1 MKSNPSLIGLV
12 QAIGVIAYCVLVAA
26 VFNFLGKTMPQ
37 SPGIFG
43 FAAMLVILVFSAAI
57 TGSIVFGYPAY
68 LFFKEKKT
76 KEPLMILA
84 FTVLFCL
91 AIIVSAAIIYFS
103 ILTY

>member
-1 MKSNPSLIGLV
+1 MKPKPFLIGLL
-12 QAIGVIAYCVLVAA
+12 QAIGVIIYCILIAA
-26 VFNFLGKTMPQ
+26 LFNFLGKTMPQ

-43 FAAMLVILVFSAAI
+43 FATMLVVLVFSAAI

-68 LFFKEKKT
+68 LFLKQQKI
-76 KEPLMILA
+76 KEPLLILA

-91 AIIVSAAIIYFS
+91 AILVAAAIIYFS